1 MSELDLPQTLRG
13 IDAAAYLWSIADD
26 RLHWSPAL
34 PVSLA
39 SLGTVSTGAAWTER
53 TDPEAMT
60 TRSSAVFGSTSRD
73 EGSGVPYEL
82 EYALRVPARD
92 GWRLVWVEDV
102 GHWFAGTDSK
112 PAHARGVVR
121 VVTGRHEADQ
131 RLAIQTR
138 FDSLTGTLNRL
149 RLLDVL
155 ESMLADARRYQT
167 SCALLLIAVENI
179 GAVNEAFGDTTPD
192 DLIAGVAKRLRSR
205 MRVGDALGRFSTTI
219 FGLALTNCSLP
230 ELSIAARRFMDAVHE
245 EPIETAAGP
254 VGVRVTGAGIVGPR
268 HASSQVEMVA
278 RVSETLAEI
287 RRKKRG
293 SFLAFAPSQAREDR
307 RRRYVQLAEELIA
320 ALNARRLEL
329 AFQPVVEAKT
339 GALRWYEALARITGE
354 DGETRAIS
362 GHIEAA
368 EKLGLVHL
376 LDRRVLDLT
385 IAALKEHPGRAIALN
400 VSADTTTD
408 EEWRERLIEA
418 LKANPDIGSRLLV
431 EITET
436 AAPGDLAEAKDFV
449 EALRGFG
456 VRLAIDDFGA
466 GQTSFRTLRA
476 LGVDLVKIDGN
487 FISDIARSTE
497 DQAFVRAIVG
507 LAREIGFSTVAEKVE
522 DEKTATLLREMG
534 VDYLQGDHFGGA
546 KPLTGQNGAPV

>member
-1 MSELDLPQTLRG
+1 MLEAAVPDLDLPQTLHG

-26 RLHWSPAL
+26 RLDWSPTL
-34 PVSLA
+34 PATLA
-39 SLGTVSTGAAWTER
+39 PLGTIASGAAWTER

-60 TRSSAVFGSTSRD
+60 TRASAVFGATARD

-82 EYALRVPARD
+82 EYAVRVPGRD
-92 GWRLVWVEDV
+92 GPRLVWVEDV
-102 GHWFAGTDSK
+102 GHWFVGADSK
-112 PAHARGVVR
+112 PSHARGVIR
-121 VVTGRHEADQ
+121 VITGRHDADQ

-138 FDSLTGTLNRL
+138 FDSLTGSLNRL
-149 RLLDVL
+149 KLLDVL
-155 ESMLADARRYQT
+155 DSMLADARRYQT
-167 SCALLLIAVENI
+167 SCALLLVAVENI

-205 MRVGDALGRFSTTI
+205 MRAGDALGRFSTTI
-219 FGLALTNCSLP
+219 FGLALANCSLP
-230 ELSIAARRFMDAVHE
+230 ELSVAARRFMDAVHE

-293 SFLAFAPSQAREDR
+293 AFLAFAPSQAREDR

-320 ALNARRLEL
+320 ALNAHRLEL
-329 AFQPVVEAKT
+329 AFQPVVDANT
-339 GALRWYEALARITGE
+339 GVMQWYEALARILGE
-354 DGETRAIS
+354 DGTARPIS

-376 LDRRVLDLT
+376 LDRRVLDLV
-385 IAALKEHPGRAIALN
+385 IEALKKDPSCQIALN
-400 VSADTTTD
+400 VSAETTTD
-408 EEWRERLIEA
+408 DEWRERLIEA
-418 LKANPDIGSRLLV
+418 LKANPELGARLLV

-436 AAPGDLAEAKDFV
+436 AAPGDLAEAEDFV
-449 EALRGFG
+449 AALRGFG

-487 FISDIARSTE
+487 FIFDLVQSTE

-507 LAREIGFSTVAEKVE
+507 LAREIGFRTVAEKVE
-522 DEKTATLLREMG
+522 DEKTAALLRQMG
-534 VDYLQGDHFGGA
+534 VDYLQGDRFGQA
-546 KPLTGQNGAPV
+546 QPLQP

>member
-1 MSELDLPQTLRG
+1 MPDLDLPQTLHG
-13 IDAAAYLWSIADD
+13 VDAAAYLWSIADD
-26 RLHWSPAL
+26 RLVWSPAL
-34 PVSLA
+34 PA
-39 SLGTVSTGAAWTER
+39 SLESLGAVASGSIWTER
-53 TDPEAMT
+53 TDPEAIT
-60 TRSSAVFGSTSRD
+60 TRTSAVFGSTSRD

-82 EYALRVPARD
+82 EYAVRVPGRD
-92 GWRLVWVEDV
+92 GDRLVWVEDV
-102 GHWFAGTDSK
+102 GHWFAGPDRK
-112 PAHARGVVR
+112 PSYARGIVR

-138 FDSLTGTLNRL
+138 FDSLTGSLNRL
-149 RLLDVL
+149 KLLDVL

-192 DLIAGVAKRLRSR
+192 DLIAGVAKRLRSK
-205 MRVGDALGRFSTTI
+205 MRAGDSLGRFSTTI
-219 FGLALTNCSLP
+219 FGLALANCSLP
-230 ELSIAARRFMDAVHE
+230 ELSVAARRFMDAVHE

-320 ALNARRLEL
+320 ALNACTLEL

-339 GALRWYEALARITGE
+339 GALRWYEALARIVGE
-354 DGETRAIS
+354 DGVARPIS

-385 IAALKEHPGRAIALN
+385 MEELRRDKTRSIALN

-408 EEWRERLIEA
+408 DEWRERLIEG
-418 LKANPDIGSRLLV
+418 LEANREIGARLLV

-436 AAPGDLAEAKDFV
+436 AAPGDLAEARDFV
-449 EALRGFG
+449 AALRGFG

-487 FISDIARSTE
+487 FVSDLTQSAE

-507 LAREIGFSTVAEKVE
+507 LAREIGFRTVAEKVE
-522 DEKTATLLREMG
+522 DEKTAALLREMG
-534 VDYLQGDHFGGA
+534 VDYLQGERFGAA
-546 KPLTGQNGAPV
+546 KPL